1 MASDQ
6 SAPTME
12 KLHERLLTME
22 EMEEADADQEAKR
35 PAGATPA
42 TTPPAKRA
50 NRNSPLQFKISGL
63 RDAVRDRVSKELSKQ
78 LPDLLAE
85 NERIQKMEEEMR
97 ELREESQQL
106 REESY
111 QLREEFL
118 QLREEFLQLRKES
131 HQLREK
137 MAKDKVA

>member
-22 EMEEADADQEAKR
+22 EMEEADADQEAQR

-97 ELREESQQL
+97 ELREESHQLREEFQQL
-106 REESY
+106 REE
-111 QLREEFL
+111 
-118 QLREEFLQLRKES
+118 
-131 HQLREK
+131 
-137 MAKDKVA
+137 MAKDKVAQDELNKEFGKFRSGQ